1 MVVNFSNKIADQK
14 TNIRMKK
21 DFYLA
26 RYALIIKKL
35 ETTPADY
42 SQLEDYL
49 LTSFEFQDAGVQSYS
64 IRTLQ
69 RDIREISRL
78 FNLTIHNKKKG

>member
-35 ETTPADY
+35 ETVFSTE
-42 SQLEDYL
+42 SSTFEDIIAY
-49 LTSFEFQDAGVQSYS
+49 
-64 IRTLQ
+64 
-69 RDIREISRL
+69 
-78 FNLTIHNKKKG
+78 NKANQYIFFDFF

>member
-1 MVVNFSNKIADQK
+1 
-14 TNIRMKK
+14 MKK

-35 ETTPADY
+35 ETAPADY

-49 LTSFEFQDAGVQSYS
+49 LTSFEFQDAGVHSYS

-78 FNLTIHNKKKG
+78 FNLTIHNKKKRRQKILHRWPT